1 MVKINPIKV
10 KLVRLPNIQLDDVDG
25 GTQDAYTFEVHGE
38 GWTAVLVRKGASTK
52 EQATERAKAFRAFFN
67 KEKKAIE
74 SGKKSPYN
82 IMATPVGKDGIPMN
96 RLFDRKIEAQ
106 VELDI

>member
-1 MVKINPIKV
+1 MVKINPITV

-38 GWTAVLVRKGASTK
+38 GWSATLVRKGASTK
-52 EQATERAKAFRAFFN
+52 GQATERAKAFKQYFN
-67 KEKKAIE
+67 KMKRLIE
-74 SGKKSPYN
+74 SGKIAPFN
-82 IMATPVGKDGIPMN
+82 IMATPVGEDGIPMN

-106 VELDI
+106 VNLNI